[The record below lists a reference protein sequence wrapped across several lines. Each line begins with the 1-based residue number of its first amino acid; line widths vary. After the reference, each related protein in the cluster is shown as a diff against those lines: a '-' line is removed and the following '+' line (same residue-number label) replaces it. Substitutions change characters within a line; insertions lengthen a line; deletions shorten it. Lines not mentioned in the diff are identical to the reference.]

1 MTKIKF
7 TTISDFDTK
16 LKDFNHSHPQNVRQD
31 AAAAKQIKRIAA
43 KNLFNSINDKV
54 NGVYI
59 VGVKMGSKLCPLYVG
74 ISNDIK
80 KRMLQ
85 HWVCNLP
92 DGYLNSHKEL
102 FDFSIGIPSLYKS
115 IEIWN
120 EEWHLKKHTI
130 RQKEILYK
138 KLDKRMIWF
147 NDKLFFDNYL
157 RLQSNHVSSHYR
169 ANFDWHW
176 GSLNYDLPNLKIGGP
191 QLNIKEIDT
200 LILKIES
207 TKNYITNN
215 FYFGYYE
222 NTPARIENIN
232 NSEYLQKIE
241 AELKYELQQK
251 HIFTYASVIQNPM
264 GKQIWDSLINSNDR
278 EFEFDFTNLNLIELE

>member
-7 TTISDFDTK
+7 TAISDFDTK
-16 LKDFNHSHPQNVRQD
+16 LKDFNHSYPQNVRQD

-43 KNLFNSINDKV
+43 KNLFNSINDNV
-54 NGVYI
+54 NGVYV
-59 VGVKMGSKLCPLYVG
+59 VGVKMDSKFCPLYVG

-85 HWVCNLP
+85 HWVCNLR

-102 FDFSIGIPSLYKS
+102 FDFSFGIPSLYKS

-120 EEWHLKKHTI
+120 EEWHLKKHTKK
-130 RQKEILYK
+130 QKEILYK

-147 NDKLFFDNYL
+147 NDNLFFDNYL
-157 RLQSNHVSSHYR
+157 SLQQNHESSKYR
-169 ANFDWHW
+169 DNLDWHC
-176 GSLNYDLPNLKIGGP
+176 GSLNYDLPNLKNGGT
-191 QLNIKEIDT
+191 QLNIKEIDN

-222 NTPARIENIN
+222 NSPARIENLKDF
-232 NSEYLQKIE
+232 EHLQKIE

-264 GKQIWDSLINSNDR
+264 GKQIWDGLINSNDR
-278 EFEFDFTNLNLIELE
+278 EFVFDFTNLNLIELE